1 MNLACCF
8 GICSAYLVFVA
19 STLATVLPVAGG
31 QNTMVWAITPAM
43 VALAWLRSM
52 AGVSLMAVVG
62 NISVLAGMGFVGWYS
77 LQQPM
82 QIAALPLAAPG
93 GFASYFGSVA
103 FLFFIHFTL
112 PAIESAM
119 AVPSRFMAATTKGFG
134 LCAVIGCVFGALGAA
149 AFGPGVS
156 SVVITQL
163 GATRLAT
170 AVKLLLCVNL
180 LFTFPIVCRSAFLI
194 IESQFERAGIQLRTL
209 QQRALR
215 TTFVVAASVLA
226 TSVPSFGAL
235 LSLVG
240 GVSLAMISLVFPPL
254 ILLLAKDPA
263 GKPLVEASALE
274 RAFAALTAATG
285 MAIMAFTLIV
295 R

>member
-1 MNLACCF
+1 MMLTRFA
-8 GICSAYLVFVA
+8 VQ
-19 STLATVLPVAGG
+19 AGG

-52 AGVSLMAVVG
+52 AGVSMMAVVG
-62 NISVLAGMGFVGWYS
+62 NVSVLAGMGFVAWYS

-82 QIAALPLAAPG
+82 QLGALPLAAPG

-103 FLFFIHFTL
+103 FLFFIHFTM

-119 AVPSRFMAATTKGFG
+119 AVPSRFMAATTKGFSI
-134 LCAVIGCVFGALGAA
+134 CAIVGCLFGALGAA
-149 AFGPGVS
+149 AFGPDVS

-194 IESQFERAGIQLRTL
+194 IESLAERSGVTLGTL

-215 TTFVVAASVLA
+215 TAFVVSASLLA
-226 TSVPSFGAL
+226 TSVPSFGSL

-240 GVSLAMISLVFPPL
+240 GVSLSMISLVFPPL
-254 ILLLAKDPA
+254 IVLLAKDPSGNA
-263 GKPLVEASALE
+263 LVPATGLQRASA
-274 RAFAALTAATG
+274 ALISTAG
-285 MAIMAFTLIV
+285 VAIMIFTLV
-295 R
+295 AR

>member
-1 MNLACCF
+1 
-8 GICSAYLVFVA
+8 
-19 STLATVLPVAGG
+19 
-31 QNTMVWAITPAM
+31 MVWAITPAM
-43 VALAWLRSM
+43 VLLAWLRSM

-62 NISVLAGMGFVGWYS
+62 NVSVLAGMGFVGWYS

-82 QIAALPLAAPG
+82 QLAALPLAAPG
-93 GFASYFGSVA
+93 GFGSYFGSVA

-119 AVPSRFMAATTKGFG
+119 AVPSRFMAATSKAFS

-149 AFGPGVS
+149 AFGPNVS

-163 GATRLAT
+163 GATKLAT

-194 IESQFERAGIQLRTL
+194 IESMAERNGITLGTL
-209 QQRALR
+209 QQRSLR
-215 TTFVVAASVLA
+215 TAFVVAASALA

-240 GVSLAMISLVFPPL
+240 GVSLSMISLVFPPL
-254 ILLLAKDPA
+254 ILLLARDPA
-263 GKPLVEASALE
+263 GGRLLPASALE
-274 RAFAALTAATG
+274 RAFAALIAAVG
-285 MAIMAFTLIV
+285 VAIMVFTLV

>member
-1 MNLACCF
+1 
-8 GICSAYLVFVA
+8 
-19 STLATVLPVAGG
+19 
-31 QNTMVWAITPAM
+31 MVWAITPAM

-62 NISVLAGMGFVGWYS
+62 NASVLAGMGFVCWYS
-77 LQQPM
+77 LQQPL
-82 QIAALPLAAPG
+82 QLAALPLAAPG

-119 AVPSRFMAATTKGFG
+119 AVPSRFMAATTKAFY
-134 LCAVIGCVFGALGAA
+134 LCAVIGCIFGALGAA

-163 GATRLAT
+163 GATRVAT

-194 IESQFERAGIQLRTL
+194 IENLFERNGVALGTL

-215 TTFVVAASVLA
+215 TAFVCAASFVA

-254 ILLLAKDPA
+254 ILLLAKDGKGGRLLAA
-263 GKPLVEASALE
+263 GALE
-274 RAFAALTAATG
+274 RASAALITAAG
-285 MAIMAFTLIV
+285 VAIMVFTLVV

>member
-1 MNLACCF
+1 
-8 GICSAYLVFVA
+8 
-19 STLATVLPVAGG
+19 
-31 QNTMVWAITPAM
+31 MVWAITPAM
-43 VALAWLRSM
+43 VGLAWLRSM
-52 AGVSLMAVVG
+52 AGVSMMAVVG
-62 NISVLAGMGFVGWYS
+62 NISVLAGMGFVAWYS
-77 LQQPM
+77 LQQPL
-82 QIAALPLAAPG
+82 QLAALPLAAPG
-93 GFASYFGSVA
+93 GFGSYFGSVA

-119 AVPSRFMAATTKGFG
+119 AVPSRFMAATTKGFSV
-134 LCAVIGCVFGALGAA
+134 CALAGCIFGVLGAV
-149 AFGPGVS
+149 AFGPNVS

-194 IESQFERAGIQLRTL
+194 IESLAERAGIVLGTL

-215 TTFVVAASVLA
+215 TTFVVSASVVA

-240 GVSLAMISLVFPPL
+240 GVSLSMISLVFPPL
-254 ILLLAKDPA
+254 IVLLAKDPK
-263 GKPLVEASALE
+263 GDHLVASSALQ
-274 RAFAALTAATG
+274 RAVAALITAVG
-285 MAIMAFTLIV
+285 VAIMIYTLAV

>member
-1 MNLACCF
+1 
-8 GICSAYLVFVA
+8 
-19 STLATVLPVAGG
+19 
-31 QNTMVWAITPAM
+31 MVWAITPAM

-52 AGVSLMAVVG
+52 AGVSMMAVVG
-62 NISVLAGMGFVGWYS
+62 NVSVLAGMGFVAWYS

-82 QIAALPLAAPG
+82 QLAALPLAAPG

-103 FLFFIHFTL
+103 CLFFIHFTM

-119 AVPSRFMAATTKGFG
+119 AVPSRFMAATTKGFSI
-134 LCAVIGCVFGALGAA
+134 CAIVGCLFGALGAA
-149 AFGPGVS
+149 AFGPDVS

-194 IESQFERAGIQLRTL
+194 IESLAERSGVTLGTL

-215 TTFVVAASVLA
+215 TAFVVSASLLA
-226 TSVPSFGAL
+226 TSVPSFGSL

-240 GVSLAMISLVFPPL
+240 GVSLSMISLVFPPL
-254 ILLLAKDPA
+254 IVLLAKDPSGNA
-263 GKPLVEASALE
+263 LVPATGLQRASA
-274 RAFAALTAATG
+274 ALISTAG
-285 MAIMAFTLIV
+285 VAIMIFTLV
-295 R
+295 AR